1 MGALKIWTG
10 ILLFI
15 TVVPVVGSLIILSNV
30 HHKGGDRLEMAM
42 NIAMIHAL
50 EAVDASSGG
59 KVIMNPDVLRSTI
72 RASFRSQMKLNEQ
85 LENGFMSN
93 SQLVTEIITTSTG
106 STIVTCRFSTK
117 VRMLIPGWTEDA
129 SIVRNI
135 PVETQYN

>member
-1 MGALKIWTG
+1 MGALKLLAS
-10 ILLFI
+10 ILLFVI
-15 TVVPVVGSLIILSNV
+15 VVPVVGSLILLTTV
-30 HHKGGDRLEMAM
+30 HHKGGDRLEMAI
-42 NIAMIHAL
+42 NIAVIDAL
-50 EAVDASSGG
+50 ESVDASSGG
-59 KVIMNPDVLRSTI
+59 KVVMNPDVLRSTI

-93 SQLVTEIITTSTG
+93 SQLVTEITTTSSG